1 MMKLGKKHASV
12 PEYIDNDVERLP
24 TWRKGEIERHSS
36 Y

>member
-1 MMKLGKKHASV
+1 MKHGKKHASV
-12 PEYIDNDVERLP
+12 LEYIDNAVEHLP